1 MSKRDRA
8 VPVVLPF
15 SKLVPVTADH
25 GGYQGITCIV
35 CDQTGWRGQS
45 DYGFHHG
52 TENKVGMVHT
62 KGCVLNQFI
71 DPVTGR
77 LLS

>member
-1 MSKRDRA
+1 MRDRA
-8 VPVVLPF
+8 VSVVLPF
-15 SKLVPVTADH
+15 SKLVPTTTIH
-25 GGYQGITCIV
+25 QPGGYDSITCIM

-77 LLS
+77 LR